1 MNNKTHKLLLGI
13 CICVS
18 IYFISCKKY
27 PENDL
32 WFKNPEKTFKGGK
45 LTDFT
50 VNGVDSMPMWERIYT
65 TPPEFNG
72 FYNPFDV
79 RTIEFSYSRE
89 GNVLSSNLGVG
100 TLEFFNNGKE
110 VSISFSMIATAG
122 SKPRYNLFYTKNS
135 NWKILKL
142 YKGGMMRI
150 QRIYND
156 KTYEI
161 QFN

>member
-1 MNNKTHKLLLGI
+1 MKIK
-13 CICVS
+13 S
-18 IYFISCKKY
+18 SFIFMIISFCFIFCFTTCKKY

-32 WFKNPEKTFKGGK
+32 WFKNPEKTFKGGR

-65 TPPEFNG
+65 TPPEYNG
-72 FYNPFDV
+72 LYSPFDV
-79 RTIEFSYSRE
+79 RTIEFSYTRE
-89 GNVLSSNLGVG
+89 GNILSSNIGEG
-100 TLEFFNNGKE
+100 TLKFINNDKD
-110 VSISFSMIATAG
+110 VSISFSMIAAG
-122 SKPRYNLFYTKNS
+122 ISEAKYNLFYSKKS
-135 NWKILKL
+135 EWRILKL

-150 QRIYND
+150 QRIYNN

>member
-1 MNNKTHKLLLGI
+1 MNNKTHKLLFGI
-13 CICVS
+13 IICVS

-65 TPPEFNG
+65 TPPEYNG
-72 FYNPFDV
+72 LYSPFDT

-89 GNVLSSNLGVG
+89 GNGLSSNIGEG
-100 TLEFFNNGKE
+100 TLQFINNDKD
-110 VSISFSMIATAG
+110 VSIFFSMIAAG
-122 SKPRYNLFYTKNS
+122 TSDPKYNLFYTKKS
-135 NWKILKL
+135 EWRILKL

>member
-1 MNNKTHKLLLGI
+1 MKTNIYILLIGI
-13 CICVS
+13 ICVVLVS
-18 IYFISCKKY
+18 LTSCKKY

-65 TPPEFNG
+65 TPPYNG
-72 FYNPFDV
+72 FIYPFDV
-79 RTIEFSYSRE
+79 RTIEFIYTRE
-89 GNVLSSNLGVG
+89 RDELSSNIGYGNLQ
-100 TLEFFNNGKE
+100 FFNNGKD
-110 VSISFSMIATAG
+110 VSISFTMLTSGSAT
-122 SKPRYNLFYTKNS
+122 SKYNLFYTENS

>member
-1 MNNKTHKLLLGI
+1 MNNKSHKLLFGI
-13 CICVS
+13 IICVS

-27 PENDL
+27 SENDL

-65 TPPEFNG
+65 SPPEYNG
-72 FYNPFDV
+72 FNYPFDS
-79 RTIEFSYSRE
+79 RTIEFNYSRE
-89 GNVLSSNLGVG
+89 SDELSSNIGYGNLQ
-100 TLEFFNNGKE
+100 FFNNGKD
-110 VSISFSMIATAG
+110 VSISFTMFTSGTATA
-122 SKPRYNLFYTKNS
+122 KYNLFYTTNS